1 MIIISVIV
9 VKSDDNVKIGRGG
22 GEKIKIHTQRLHV
35 KYVHK
40 NVYLRLF
47 GFTSS
52 SFFESYYYYF
62 TRTTTGAIKIIV

>member
-9 VKSDDNVKIGRGG
+9 VKSDDNVKIGRG